1 MMRTVGKTPILLH
14 GYPVVKSGNPAQK
27 CQFLGRIRAAELL
40 DVSPQTIDKFIR
52 TGRLRA
58 FRIGRKVVVRQDEL
72 LRLVEG
78 NEIQ

>member
-1 MMRTVGKTPILLH
+1 MERRTRWEAELVRPERSMS
-14 GYPVVKSGNPAQK
+14 VNRS
-27 CQFLGRIRAAELL
+27 QFVGRIRAAEIL

-58 FRIGRKVVVRQDEL
+58 FHVGRKVVVRQDEL
-72 LRLVEG
+72 LRLVEA

>member
-1 MMRTVGKTPILLH
+1 MEHSRLL
-14 GYPVVKSGNPAQK
+14 GNGSIPGRAKSQDK
-27 CQFLGRIRAAELL
+27 SQFIGRIRAAELS

-58 FRIGRKVVVRQDEL
+58 FRIGRRVVVRQDEL
-72 LRLVEG
+72 LRLVEA